1 VTGKTQHVLIE
12 RLVDIQRT
20 LNLSGSEVARRLGV
34 NPSTWT
40 RLVSGEM
47 QPSLRVVQSAVAAFP
62 ELRSFCVGL
71 LLIRS
76 TDSSDRERFETPASE
91 AV

>member
-1 VTGKTQHVLIE
+1 MSERTQHPLIG
-12 RLVDIQRT
+12 RLVDLQRVYD
-20 LNLSGSEVARRLGV
+20 LSGSEMARRLGV

-47 QPSLRVVQSAVAAFP
+47 QPSLRVVQSVVVAFP
-62 ELRSFCVGL
+62 ELRSFCVEL

-76 TDSSDRERFETPASE
+76 THPPDTQKRPESVAS
-91 AV
+91 